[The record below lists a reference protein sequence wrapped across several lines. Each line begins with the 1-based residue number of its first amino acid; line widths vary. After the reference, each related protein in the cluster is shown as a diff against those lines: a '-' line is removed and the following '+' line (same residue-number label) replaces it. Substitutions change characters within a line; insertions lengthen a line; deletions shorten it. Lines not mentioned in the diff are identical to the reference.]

1 MGLTVYGGGGKPE
14 EEKTVTAG
22 TSVIEVLPS
31 SGKYIKKV
39 TVNPT
44 PSQNKTVRDTNKILT
59 VSPDSGK
66 LLKKVIF
73 VPEKI
78 ETTVKNLF
86 NNEENTYR
94 YNSGATVGNASYATS
109 PKNPDGSTMNKYMYD
124 STGSL
129 GEVYRSPYLKPYLTN
144 GHTYYFACWLYQ
156 TTPHGSFDFYWP
168 ISEPAVLTGVTV
180 DVASKWVKHSTV
192 FTRSGYTSGNTA
204 ARCDFNNPGNYG
216 MNWNG
221 LILVDLTAAF
231 GAGYE
236 PDKAWCD
243 ANIKYTTNDEE
254 QAVTYYLP

>member
-1 MGLTVYGGGGKPE
+1 MSVIVKSGGGSAKQ
-14 EEKTVTAG
+14 EKTITAG
-22 TSVIEVLPS
+22 TMAIEVTPDT
-31 SGKYIKKV
+31 GKLLSKV
-39 TVNPT
+39 TVKPT
-44 PSQNKTVRDTNKILT
+44 PSQTKTVRDTNKVLT

-66 LLKKVIF
+66 LLEKVIF
-73 VPEKI
+73 EPEKI

-86 NNEENTYR
+86 NDELNTYR
-94 YNSGATVGNASYATS
+94 YTSGATAGNASYATS
-109 PKNPDGSTMNKYMYD
+109 PENPDGSTMNKYMYD

-221 LILVDLTAAF
+221 LILVDLTASF

-243 ANIKYTTNDEE
+243 ANIKYTTNNEE